1 VFFQLVVARGKL
13 TGSGNTNTVLDPH
26 EAAMIVNL
34 LVGFYTAR
42 LPRGVAEASEEL
54 DVLKHID
61 GKLLSELIKDIAAI
75 DKMIKEAARTAM
87 RMSSDSESKWGVY
100 FIPFPYV
107 DILRIKKVEAIKGT
121 DIPLKEGL
129 DTENASYA
137 FTIRVVYDDGSESRF
152 TAVSFC
158 VSTTKTPIELP
169 NGDNAAPDP
178 GSCIPHVV
186 VYPSTP
192 SVNLEKYREC
202 MEKASESE
210 NEEENEKDEDE
221 GGE

>member
-1 VFFQLVVARGKL
+1 MVARGKL
-13 TGSGNTNTVLDPH
+13 TKGGNANTVLDPF
-26 EAAMIVNL
+26 EAAIIVNL

-42 LPRGVAEASEEL
+42 LPRGVAEASKEL

-61 GKLLSELIKDIAAI
+61 GKLLSELIKNIAAI
-75 DKMIKEAARTAM
+75 DKMIKEVVKTAM
-87 RMSSDSESKWGVY
+87 RLSDDSEPRWGVY

-107 DILRIKKVEAIKGT
+107 DILRIKKVEAIEGT

-158 VSTTKTPIELP
+158 VSTTKTPIEIP
-169 NGDNAAPDP
+169 SNDNAAPDP
-178 GSCIPHVV
+178 GTCIPHVV

-202 MEKASESE
+202 MEKSSESE
-210 NEEENEKDEDE
+210 EEPEENEENEEDEDK